1 MAVGGTP
8 VAIGQPRPPL
18 HYDTLTQNSQRVSVD
33 SECVARHP
41 YGHQPPPSVTCHSG
55 TRHATTFSWTFQP
68 PRPGSRSSTRQP
80 CARHAALLCALSTDD
95 DTLPT
100 VDMPDLPFTPSCEA
114 VMTEATER
122 RVRKLRHATGSIVKA
137 MCDLRHETIQQSDKH
152 TTGKKCSRLMLALHN
167 AIGVLTIHKRLQGL
181 FNSDDPPPIWQG
193 IDLIVV
199 PECKATTK
207 NEPEVQH
214 MFGQMMSPR
223 GTSEQRMSPL
233 DIDVVC
239 SKHPGGMI
247 RHGNAIA
254 YLRTF
259 VADCRAWRVRTN
271 LVVVSSRIRQM
282 QDLSHPSKYDA
293 LSLDRTGSIESTF
306 TGERDTEW
314 YSDSPSDDG
323 RWVEIVG

>member
-1 MAVGGTP
+1 
-8 VAIGQPRPPL
+8 
-18 HYDTLTQNSQRVSVD
+18 
-33 SECVARHP
+33 
-41 YGHQPPPSVTCHSG
+41 
-55 TRHATTFSWTFQP
+55 
-68 PRPGSRSSTRQP
+68 
-80 CARHAALLCALSTDD
+80 
-95 DTLPT
+95 
-100 VDMPDLPFTPSCEA
+100 
-114 VMTEATER
+114 
-122 RVRKLRHATGSIVKA
+122 
-137 MCDLRHETIQQSDKH
+137 
-152 TTGKKCSRLMLALHN
+152 
-167 AIGVLTIHKRLQGL
+167 
-181 FNSDDPPPIWQG
+181 
-193 IDLIVV
+193 
-199 PECKATTK
+199 
-207 NEPEVQH
+207 
-214 MFGQMMSPR
+214 MFGQIMSPR

-282 QDLSHPSKYDA
+282 QDLFHPSKYDA

-323 RWVEIVG
+323 RWVEIVGWLHGRDVWQVIMAYMAVLKTQPHTHHRWTAFATTNT